1 MLFVTYPSVQRTCNL
16 SEIVP
21 DILRA
26 ITLGDIFVE
35 TVFSGVGEIVYGC
48 DCVYPA
54 VIDRLAVKCQAFHTV
69 VAADDRSDCRLYPRC
84 ESLMPMSSFLVSYIY
99 HVLPYDAFTCG
110 RIYKV
115 PEHHIYP
122 DESDFYTSCIKYCGV
137 FDVACQRGVAE
148 IISV

>member
-26 ITLGDIFVE
+26 VTPGDVFVE

-99 HVLPYDAFTCG
+99 
-110 RIYKV
+110 
-115 PEHHIYP
+115 P

>member
-1 MLFVTYPSVQRTCNL
+1 MLFVTYASVQRPCNL

-26 ITLGDIFVE
+26 VTPGDVFVE
-35 TVFSGVGEIVYGC
+35 TVFSVVGEIVYGC

-54 VIDRLAVKCQAFHTV
+54 VIDRLIVECQAFHTV

-99 HVLPYDAFTCG
+99 
-110 RIYKV
+110 
-115 PEHHIYP
+115 P